1 MTETVI
7 DVTTIAAATVEA
19 VTADTTGASEAA
31 EVTATATDANLETA
45 TVVVVD
51 NGTDVFTSV
60 KPGNG
65 HGAEQNND
73 TTGADAVSDQTVT
86 AEAVTSDSNATATAD
101 NGTATDAAPDV
112 TTVPSIDTATGNDTL
127 TLTTI
132 GTDHIIQTSN
142 GMVCARQ
149 YQ

>member
-1 MTETVI
+1 VTGTVI

-65 HGAEQNND
+65 HGDEQNND
-73 TTGADAVSDQTVT
+73 TTGADAVSDQAVT